1 VKQREAKQRGA
12 KQSEDGVEKIASKAE
27 ARGLGRRRLVALS
40 KVRRSAR
47 QYVGWPTR
55 PWAQKAAEGG
65 LLYREVQIDARLHP
79 GSVVEGAAN

>member
-1 VKQREAKQRGA
+1 M
-12 KQSEDGVEKIASKAE
+12 
-27 ARGLGRRRLVALS
+27 ALS
-40 KVRRSAR
+40 KLRRSAR